1 MTLTL
6 IDIAS
11 WQTAEKRAR
20 DPLNLSVA
28 KKAGVDLVNI
38 KIGQGD
44 WYGFRSWMR
53 DYANEA
59 RRLGLGVSTFHWLDN
74 TASGAAQAKI
84 AYARMKELGG
94 PDNMAHQCD
103 CEDSNKPATFAI
115 WRDYVNAMQD
125 YLGRKIVNYTG
136 DWWWKPKG
144 WTGAGVTP
152 YLWAAP
158 NAGYP
163 GYYPGD
169 ASASWK
175 AGYGGWD
182 NYSVLQY
189 AVSPIEGAGGGN
201 LSKSAIRDPKVW
213 AALTGANREDPNEMA
228 MDKATFIQWFQEALG
243 DPEVDKILKAK
254 GWQYIGGGIPAGMST
269 LNVLNEDLVN
279 GRALLADVAEMKAAL
294 ADIEARQLQLPEVK
308 VDPVA
313 VAKALITEL
322 GRPAA

>member
-11 WQTAEKRAR
+11 WQTTEKRAR
-20 DPLNLSVA
+20 DPLNLTVA

-38 KIGQGD
+38 KTSQGD

-59 RRLGLGVSTFHWLDN
+59 RRLGLGVSTFHWLDS
-74 TASGAAQAKI
+74 TASGADQAKI

-94 PDNMAHQCD
+94 PAGMAHQCD
-103 CEDSNKPATFAI
+103 CEDTTKPASEKI
-115 WRDYVNAMQD
+115 WRDYVAAMQD
-125 YLGRKIVNYTG
+125 YLGRPIVTYTG
-136 DWWWKPKG
+136 DWWWTAPSRN
-144 WTGAGVTP
+144 WRGADLTP

-158 NAGYP
+158 NAGYV
-163 GYYPGD
+163 GSYPGD
-169 ASASWK
+169 TSAHWR
-175 AGYGGWD
+175 AGYGGWA

-213 AALTGANREDPNEMA
+213 AALTGSNQEEDMA
-228 MDKATFIQWFQEALG
+228 LTVADEPIIQSALHNTEIGRTGVTFAQALSG
-243 DPEVDKILKAK
+243 LMTDVD
-254 GWQYIGGGIPAGMST
+254 
-269 LNVLNEDLVN
+269 
-279 GRALLADVAEMKAAL
+279 ALKAAL
-294 ADIEARQLQLPEVK
+294 ADIQARQLPAPQ

-313 VAKALITEL
+313 VAKALIAEL
-322 GRPAA
+322 GRPVA